1 MANLASKSWTKR
13 EINYKREFIK
23 YTILNMIAMV
33 GVSVY
38 VLADTYFIS
47 KAVGPAGLAA
57 LNFNIVVFMLLH
69 GIGLMI
75 GVGGGIL
82 FSIRVSTGDGEE
94 GNRIFA
100 NAILG
105 GIVMSMVFLI
115 AGIVFPTEISL
126 FLGAD
131 LETLELTVIY
141 LKTISIF
148 APFFMLNN
156 IFLSFVRNDHNP
168 RLAMTAMVVSS
179 LFNIVMDYV
188 LMFIFGWGIFGAAFA
203 TGLAPILSIAILG
216 FHFSRKEKNLKIKKN
231 RIQIKKIILIMK
243 LGFPMFVTEFATA
256 VTLFTF
262 NMVILG
268 ISGNIGVA
276 AYGIIANV
284 AIVVMALFNG
294 LAQGL
299 QPLASTLHGQGDLVG
314 LRKVLKYGVIGSLLI
329 SLATYI
335 GIYFNVE
342 AVVEIFNSEKVL
354 GLSEIAITGMLIYFI
369 GFFFAGI
376 NVVNVSYLSAKSST
390 RKAMIL
396 SILRSSL
403 VLIPSVLILSRFFG
417 LIGVWASFVLT
428 EFVVMVLSLIRKKN
442 LSL

>member
-1 MANLASKSWTKR
+1 MHL
-13 EINYKREFIK
+13 KREFIK
-23 YTILNMIAMV
+23 YTTLNMIAMV
-33 GVSVY
+33 GVSLY

-47 KAVGPAGLAA
+47 KAVGAAGLAA

-82 FSIRVSTGDGEE
+82 FSIRVSGGDGEE
-94 GNRIFA
+94 RNTIFS
-100 NAILG
+100 NALIG
-105 GIVMSMVFLI
+105 GVAFSMIFLI
-115 AGIVFPTEISL
+115 SGIVFPTEISL

-131 LETLELTVIY
+131 VETLDLTVIY
-141 LKTISIF
+141 LKTISVF

-156 IFLSFVRNDHNP
+156 IFLSFIRNDHNP

-179 LFNIVMDYV
+179 LFNIVMDYI
-188 LMFIFGWGIFGAAFA
+188 LMFVFGLGIFGAAFA
-203 TGLAPILSIAILG
+203 TGLAPILSIGILG
-216 FHFSRKEKNLKIKKN
+216 LHFRRKERNLRFNKN

-268 ISGNIGVA
+268 ISGNVGVA

-314 LRKVLKYGVIGSLLI
+314 LRKVLKYGVFGSLLI

-335 GIYFNVE
+335 GIYFNVD
-342 AVVEIFNSEKVL
+342 AVVDIFNSEKAL
-354 GLSEIAITGMLIYFI
+354 GLSKIAVTGMLIYFM

-403 VLIPSVLILSRFFG
+403 ILIPSVLILSRFFG
-417 LIGVWASFVLT
+417 LIGVWASFVVT
-428 EFVVMVLSLIRKKN
+428 EFVVMILSLKNKKN
-442 LSL
+442 PSL